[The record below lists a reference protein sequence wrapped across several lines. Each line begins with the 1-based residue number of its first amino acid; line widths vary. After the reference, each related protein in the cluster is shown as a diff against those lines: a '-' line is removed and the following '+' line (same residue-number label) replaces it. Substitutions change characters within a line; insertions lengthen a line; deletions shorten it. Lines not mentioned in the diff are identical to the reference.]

1 MSSVCPLRRCSKSFI
16 WHLTFEDGNKA
27 KKSLGFP
34 STKLLDGRS
43 SSLLYTMLMSF
54 WVLCSFLFTGKTVRD
69 TMTVC
74 VCLSYLRDR
83 YSQDKTR
90 HTKGSHE
97 EAIFCL
103 IQQEKQNSRLTGKRE
118 TLLKFFFSKAK
129 CVLNKTILTKSLNKT
144 ISWRKGTKLYK
155 RSKHLEDGF
164 LLWKEQNE
172 NLPPNRQGN
181 HSLNRAKGNLT
192 AGAFFNLAL
201 FVTAVSSLFAPFH
214 VKSLS
219 SNKNTETFKDASH
232 NWREK
237 RKKSAIIY
245 LETLHSL
252 DFLVSSS
259 LLLRQQQKKQLP
271 FLIYLS
277 ILAAKQKERERE
289 MIVSC
294 PFLSSYPFPGQW
306 VPVSMDS
313 LLTVVTVL
321 LCYSFFSF
329 YQELFFLCRCL
340 HLSYTLSFSLP
351 ETGRGFYFIT
361 ENPSL
366 HTTLFP
372 EMTRRHN
379 NSTKSLSLSLSLYD
393 SIKCCT
399 LREEGSLVSKLRK
412 HKRSLVVSAVHT
424 PFPRM

>member
-118 TLLKFFFSKAK
+118 TLLKFFFSKGK

-164 LLWKEQNE
+164 FLWKEQNE

-181 HSLNRAKGNLT
+181 LSLNRAKGNLT

-219 SNKNTETFKDASH
+219 SNKNTATFKNASH

-237 RKKSAIIY
+237 RKKCNHLPRDTSFPW
-245 LETLHSL
+245 LPRFFFPSSSTTTKETITLL
-252 DFLVSSS
+252 DIPFNSRCKTERKRARDDSFLSFLVF
-259 LLLRQQQKKQLP
+259 LP
-271 FLIYLS
+271 FS
-277 ILAAKQKERERE
+277 WT
-289 MIVSC
+289 VSSC
-294 PFLSSYPFPGQW
+294 FYG
-306 VPVSMDS
+306 
-313 LLTVVTVL
+313 LTVVTESCCVTL
-321 LCYSFFSF
+321 SFLFIRNS
-329 YQELFFLCRCL
+329 FFLCRCL

-379 NSTKSLSLSLSLYD
+379 NSTKSFSLYD

-399 LREEGSLVSKLRK
+399 LREERSLVSKLRK
-412 HKRSLVVSAVHT
+412 RKRSLVVSAVHT